1 MFQSE
6 ICRVQR
12 MKTGPLSSH
21 PCPAVLEGNGSNCDD
36 LKKNQQFGQAGLSMA
51 FKQHPDTFLLLPKG
65 QGNLAE
71 RNVTLLKRSHLAV
84 PVMSQTLTTWLCDGA
99 RWGGHNVTCGIFLPK
114 IPNLKIL
121 KRKSSGTLQ
130 QLAQIR
136 NVSTLPRRN
145 ILDRRRAK
153 RHDNPLQSLT

>member
-6 ICRVQR
+6 MCRVQQ

-36 LKKNQQFGQAGLSMA
+36 FLKNQQFGQAGLSIA
-51 FKQHPDTFLLLPKG
+51 SEQHPDIFLLITKG
-65 QGNLAE
+65 QGNLTE
-71 RNVTLLKRSHLAV
+71 RNVTLIKRSHLAV
-84 PVMSQTLTTWLCDGA
+84 PVMSQTLTAWLCDGV
-99 RWGGHNVTCGIFLPK
+99 RWEGHNVTCGIFLPK
-114 IPNLKIL
+114 IPNLKII

-145 ILDRRRAK
+145 ILDQRRPK
-153 RHDNPLQSLT
+153 RHDNLLQCLT